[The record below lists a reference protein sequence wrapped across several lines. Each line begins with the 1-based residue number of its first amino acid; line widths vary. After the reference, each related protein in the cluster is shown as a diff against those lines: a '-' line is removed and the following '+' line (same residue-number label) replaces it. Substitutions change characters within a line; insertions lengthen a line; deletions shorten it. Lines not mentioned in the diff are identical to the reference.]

1 MTMTIAEEERIEQLR
16 TELRTWRQILKQ
28 TDEHMAA
35 MRDGWESE
43 DVTDLRDSCRVHIG
57 QLESELAEIDG
68 REYTAPVKTSDGDH
82 VRVGDVEDALAELS
96 EMASDSDVI
105 LSDVMDAIADLSE
118 DVSDLYGEN
127 GGE

>member
-1 MTMTIAEEERIEQLR
+1 MTDEERIEQIQ
-16 TELRTWRQILKQ
+16 TELRTWKQILKQ

-43 DVTDLRDSCRVHIG
+43 DVTDLRDSCREHIG
-57 QLESELAEIDG
+57 QLESELAEIEG
-68 REYTAPVKTSDGDH
+68 REYTAPEKVADGDH

-96 EMASDSDVI
+96 EMASESDVTI
-105 LSDVMDAIADLSE
+105 ADVLDAIADLSE
-118 DVSDLYGEN
+118 DVSNLYANE

>member
-1 MTMTIAEEERIEQLR
+1 MTDEERIEQIQ
-16 TELRTWRQILKQ
+16 TELRTWKQILKQ

-43 DVTDLRDSCRVHIG
+43 DVTDLRDCCRVQIG
-57 QLESELAEIDG
+57 QLASELAEIEG
-68 REYTAPVKTSDGDH
+68 REDTAPEKVADGDH

-96 EMASDSDVI
+96 EMASTSDVTI
-105 LSDVMDAIADLSE
+105 ADVLDAIADLSE
-118 DVSDLYGEN
+118 DVSNLYASE

>member
-1 MTMTIAEEERIEQLR
+1 MTIAEEERIEQLR
-16 TELRTWRQILKQ
+16 TELRTWQQILKQ

-43 DVTDLRDSCRVHIG
+43 DVTDLRDSCREHIG
-57 QLESELAEIDG
+57 QLESELAEIEG
-68 REYTAPVKTSDGDH
+68 REYTAPEKVADGDH

-96 EMASDSDVI
+96 EMASESDVTI
-105 LSDVMDAIADLSE
+105 ADVLDAIADLSE
-118 DVSDLYGEN
+118 DVSNLYVEN